1 MGASSRVGRKRAPAR
16 RFPAREVALRPL
28 AAGLATMAPMPSP
41 GPRRLLRRAL
51 VAVAVLGVALGALAA
66 FLLLHEPGNVSHSNV
81 EFTNTQAK
89 RPQEPASSFVWARYG
104 YDAGRTHYFPGPP
117 RLRPPF
123 RVGWKLQ
130 DYADL
135 EFPPV
140 ISGNRLYDLDD
151 DGSVKAI
158 DKLTG
163 HKLWET
169 KVGSLAAASP
179 ALDIKHGLLFVPVL
193 SRHGSSP
200 GNGRFVA
207 LRMKTGRIA
216 WSRPLSAGS
225 ESSPIAWGDSVY
237 FGDQAGHVYDLRTTD
252 GHLNWEFKASAAV
265 KGGPA
270 VVAGR
275 LYFGDYAGRAYALS
289 ARSGHQIWAVN
300 TNGAN
305 FGFGSGN
312 FYATPAVAFGRV
324 YLGNTDG
331 RVYSFA
337 QRTGQLGWA
346 TETGSYVY
354 ASAAVAN
361 VPGAGPTVYV
371 GSYDGYE
378 YAFNARTGAIR
389 WKRYSG
395 GKISGSSTLIGGVV
409 YYSDLGTKTSFG
421 LDARTGRRVFTFP
434 DGAFN
439 GVVSDARAVYLCGS
453 TILYELLPVH
463 APASRGGA
471 QHLTD
476 PKASAGKRR
485 R

>member
-1 MGASSRVGRKRAPAR
+1 
-16 RFPAREVALRPL
+16 
-28 AAGLATMAPMPSP
+28 MAVMPSP
-41 GPRRLLRRAL
+41 GPRRRLRWAL
-51 VAVAVLGVALGALAA
+51 VAVAILVVALGGTAA
-66 FLLLHEPGNVSHSNV
+66 FLLLHEPGNVSHANV
-81 EFTNTQAK
+81 EFTTPTPKPVA
-89 RPQEPASSFVWARYG
+89 QEPASSFVWARYG
-104 YDAGRTHYFPGPP
+104 YDAGRTRYFPGPP
-117 RLRPPF
+117 VLRPPF
-123 RVGWKLQ
+123 RIGWRLQ

-169 KVGSLAAASP
+169 KVGTLAAASP
-179 ALDIKHGLLFVPVL
+179 ALDVQQGLLFVPVL
-193 SRHGSSP
+193 SNHGSSP
-200 GNGRFVA
+200 GHGSFVA
-207 LRMKTGRIA
+207 LRMKTGRVVWKRQLA
-216 WSRPLSAGS
+216 AGS
-225 ESSPIAWGDSVY
+225 ESSPIAWGSSVY
-237 FGDQAGHVYDLRTTD
+237 FGDQAGHVYDLGTRD
-252 GHLNWEFKASAAV
+252 GHVKWQFSASAAV

-270 VVAGR
+270 LVGGR

-289 ARSGHQIWAVN
+289 AATGRRIWAVN

-324 YLGNTDG
+324 YMGNTDG

-337 QRTGQLGWA
+337 QRSGQLAWA
-346 TETGSYVY
+346 TGTGSYVY
-354 ASAAVAN
+354 GSAAVAD
-361 VPGAGPTVYV
+361 VPGLGPTVYV
-371 GSYDGYE
+371 GSYDGNM
-378 YAFNARTGAIR
+378 YAFNARSGAVR
-389 WKRYSG
+389 WKHYSG
-395 GKISGSSTLIGGVV
+395 GKISGSATLVGGVL
-409 YYSDLGTKTSFG
+409 YYSDLGTKTSYG

-439 GVVSDARAVYLCGS
+439 GLVSDTRAIYLCGS
-453 TILYELLPVH
+453 TILYELLPVRPT
-463 APASRGGA
+463 ARPSSA
-471 QHLTD
+471 QHPKD